1 MKSQRRQHVRSSQ
14 GHNAP
19 PALQRPALK
28 PSWPSPPPLALF
40 RSSERRRASHRLH
53 RDHVST
59 NVHMLH
65 ACFTAET
72 PSLLPFNQS
81 SFSFRPLNREVRG
94 PYRSHS
100 EPWRPQR
107 AASRPPGLDERGWGG
122 RLERPRPV
130 LLPFVY
136 GGTRGRPNT
145 PPRPRQHRNTMGNK
159 EVARSSVL
167 TRAHAVPLYL
177 TQSTWYYLEITRRES
192 GVGGGWGVDGG
203 SCFAGQ
209 SVKLNIQD
217 KCPLGWK

>member
-1 MKSQRRQHVRSSQ
+1 MRSSQ
-14 GHNAP
+14 GHKAR
-19 PALQRPALK
+19 PALQRPALM

-65 ACFTAET
+65 ACFTTET

-122 RLERPRPV
+122 GEIREGSACVAAFCLWRDQGPAEHPPSPPSTPQYNGKQGSGKILGAHACTRCSPLSHTV
-130 LLPFVY
+130 LL
-136 GGTRGRPNT
+136 GIIWKLQEG
-145 PPRPRQHRNTMGNK
+145 K
-159 EVARSSVL
+159 
-167 TRAHAVPLYL
+167 
-177 TQSTWYYLEITRRES
+177 
-192 GVGGGWGVDGG
+192 VG
-203 SCFAGQ
+203 
-209 SVKLNIQD
+209 
-217 KCPLGWK
+217 